1 MKDNDFL
8 ILIIIG
14 LGVWWITSNSNPGPF
29 SPNAPFPGE
38 QYLSDIIPM
47 NVSSAGRAFIKRQE
61 GYTQFP
67 KADAH
72 GTQEVG
78 YGHQILPGEDFSAG
92 LSRLE
97 ASQLLDTD
105 LVPREDAINNSVLV
119 PINQN
124 QFDALADFV
133 YNVGIGAFKNSTL
146 LRLLNSGDYSGAAAQ
161 FTQWANQ
168 NRRLA
173 DQQLFTSAA

>member
-1 MKDNDFL
+1 MRQNE
-8 ILIIIG
+8 IIILVLAG
-14 LGVWWITSNSNPGPF
+14 LGIWWITRNPSPGTF

-38 QYLSDIIPM
+38 GLLSDIIPM
-47 NVSSAGRAFIKRQE
+47 NVSSAGRAFIKQNE

-78 YGHQILPGEDFSAG
+78 YGHQIQPGEDFSAG
-92 LSRLE
+92 LSRLQ
-97 ASQLLDTD
+97 ASQLLDQD
-105 LVPREDAINNSVLV
+105 LVSREDAINQSVTV

-133 YNVGIGAFKNSTL
+133 YNVGIGAFQRSTL
-146 LRLLNSGDYSGAAAQ
+146 LTLLNQGNYASAAAQ

-173 DQQLFTSAA
+173 DQQLFSTAA